1 MIRVTQFMVGFLEGF
16 RTILFAALAVIK
28 DIFNSIGVTIGDQ
41 IAAAILVSLIVFL
54 VGLIFV
60 AKGSSSGRSG
70 GGKPGSAEF
79 QLSLLR
85 ELKADADAYQELY
98 DNGLI
103 DADFF
108 SREMEQI
115 AQVAS
120 PMVISLQS
128 SK

>member
-1 MIRVTQFMVGFLEGF
+1 MIRFTQFMAGFLEGF

-28 DIFNSIGVTIGDQ
+28 DIFNSIGITIGDQ

-54 VGLIFV
+54 IGLIFV

-70 GGKPGSAEF
+70 GGRPGSAEF

-108 SREMEQI
+108 AREMEQI